1 MTGYSNERKHRCT
14 TVSSSRRTVAR
25 EPSTAARHATN
36 LAAVFDSEIHTLSV
50 VNENVYDSDLAVV
63 DSTARKHREALEER
77 AAEAVGTLE
86 DLLNG
91 TGLAYRTAVEEGVPS
106 EAIPAYAEEH
116 EIRSISMGT
125 HGRTGLDRLLVGSVT
140 ERVVRTSDVPVLTS
154 RSAPDEQSGYDDI
167 LLPTDGSEAA
177 SAAIDH
183 GIALADRYDATIHA
197 LSVVD
202 LSALAGSYDGDA
214 AVPGVI
220 EILEEGSEQA
230 VAEVAER
237 CECHDVDVRTEV
249 TQGTP
254 YQAIGAYVE
263 EGEINLVAMGTH
275 GRTGLDRYL
284 LGIVTERIVRTSEI
298 PVLTV
303 R

>member
-1 MTGYSNERKHRCT
+1 MYDSILVPTDGSEG
-14 TVSSSRRTVAR
+14 A
-25 EPSTAARHATN
+25 STAARHATN
-36 LAAVFDSEIHTLSV
+36 LAAVFDSEIHILSV
-50 VNENVYDSDLAVV
+50 VNASIYNSDLA
-63 DSTARKHREALEER
+63 DLDFEAGEHREALEEH
-77 AAEAVGTLE
+77 ATEVVGALE
-86 DLLNG
+86 DRLDG

-106 EAIPAYAEEH
+106 EAIPAYTEDH
-116 EIRSISMGT
+116 DIDLISMGT

-154 RSAPDEQSGYDDI
+154 RSAPDEQSSYDDI

-202 LSALAGSYDGDA
+202 LSALAGSYDGGA

-220 EILEEGSEQA
+220 ETLEEGSEQA

-237 CECHDVDVRTEV
+237 CERHDVDVRTEV
-249 TQGTP
+249 AQGTP

-263 EGEINLVAMGTH
+263 EGEIDLVAMGTH